1 MEEEQKKKKV
11 NWFPGHMKSA
21 MEDIEETKIRLADCI
36 LYVLDARAPFA
47 CMNPFVDKIVHNK
60 PIIYVLNKC
69 DLADEERT
77 KEIKKQFIENGKTII
92 ETVANS
98 ASFRNSV
105 KNAIKSVLSEKIT
118 RNRQKGVNAVYK
130 VIILGVPNTGKSTLI
145 NMLCGSKKAKT
156 GNIAGVTRGNT
167 WLKIDEMFTMLDTPG
182 ILWPRFKEELSHNLA
197 FIGSLSDKEFD
208 MADMGYE
215 LMQVL
220 CERYPK
226 LISEKFGFQ
235 LEYDEFLEL
244 YDKFC
249 VKRGFVMKGNEIDY
263 HRAGKTF
270 VDEFRNGKFGR
281 ITLD

>member
-21 MEDIEETKIRLADCI
+21 MEDIEETKIKLADCI

-118 RNRQKGVNAVYK
+118 RNRQKGVNVVYK

>member
-1 MEEEQKKKKV
+1 MKESK
-11 NWFPGHMKSA
+11 WFPGHMKSA
-21 MEDIEETKIRLADCI
+21 MEDIEETKIKLADCI

-47 CMNPFVDKIVHNK
+47 CINPFVDKIVHNK

-92 ETVANS
+92 ETVASS
-98 ASFRNSV
+98 ATFRNSV
-105 KNAIKSVLSEKIT
+105 KNAIKSVLSEKMA
-118 RNRQKGVNAVYK
+118 RNKQKGVNAVYK

-208 MADMGYE
+208 MTDMGFD
-215 LMQVL
+215 LMKLL
-220 CERYPK
+220 CEKYPE
-226 LISEKFGFQ
+226 LISNKFGVEIKF
-235 LEYDEFLEL
+235 DEFIEL
-244 YDKFC
+244 YDKLC
-249 VKRGFVMKGNEIDY
+249 MKRGFIMRGNEIDY

-270 VDEFRNGKFGR
+270 VDEFRNGMFGR

>member
-36 LYVLDARAPFA
+36 LYVLDSRAPFA

-77 KEIKKQFIENGKTII
+77 KEIKKQFVQNGKVVI

-98 ASFRNSV
+98 ASFRNAV
-105 KNAIKSVLSEKIT
+105 KNAIKSVLSEKIA
-118 RNRQKGVNAVYK
+118 RNKQKGVNIVYK
-130 VIILGVPNTGKSTLI
+130 VIILGVPNTGKSSLI
-145 NMLCGSKKAKT
+145 NMLCGQKKAKT

-208 MADMGYE
+208 MSDMGYE
-215 LMQVL
+215 LMQIL
-220 CERYPK
+220 CEKYPK
-226 LISEKFGFQ
+226 LISEKFGV
-235 LEYDEFLEL
+235 EIVYDEFIEL
-244 YDKFC
+244 YDKIC
-249 VKRGFVMKGNEIDY
+249 IKRGFVMKGKEIDY

-270 VDEFRNGKFGR
+270 VDEFRSGKYGR

>member
-1 MEEEQKKKKV
+1 MKESK
-11 NWFPGHMKSA
+11 WFPGHMKSA
-21 MEDIEETKIRLADCI
+21 MEDIEETKIKLADCI

-47 CMNPFVDKIVHNK
+47 CINPFVDKIVHNK

-77 KEIKKQFIENGKTII
+77 KEIKKQFIDNGKTII
-92 ETVANS
+92 ETVASS
-98 ASFRNSV
+98 ATFRNSV
-105 KNAIKSVLSEKIT
+105 KNAIKSVLSEKMA
-118 RNRQKGVNAVYK
+118 RNKQKGVNAVYK

-208 MADMGYE
+208 MDDMGYE

-220 CERYPK
+220 CEKYPE
-226 LISEKFGFQ
+226 LISNKFGVEIKF
-235 LEYDEFLEL
+235 DEFIEL
-244 YDKFC
+244 YDKLC
-249 VKRGFVMKGNEIDY
+249 MKRGFVMRGNEIDY

>member
-1 MEEEQKKKKV
+1 MEEEVKKKKV

-21 MEDIEETKIRLADCI
+21 MEDIEETKIKLADCI
-36 LYVLDARAPFA
+36 LYVIDARAPFA
-47 CMNPFVDKIVHNK
+47 CINPFVDKIVHHK

-69 DLADEERT
+69 DLADDERI
-77 KEIKKQFIENGKTII
+77 KEIKKQFIENGKTVI

-98 ASFRNSV
+98 ANFRNGV
-105 KNAIKSVLSEKIT
+105 KNAIKSVLSEKIA
-118 RNRQKGVNAVYK
+118 RNKQKGVNIVYK
-130 VIILGVPNTGKSTLI
+130 VLVLGVPNTGKSSLI

-215 LMQVL
+215 LMQLL
-220 CERYPK
+220 CEKYPN
-226 LISEKFGFQ
+226 LIETKFGIKI
-235 LEYDEFLEL
+235 EYEEFLEF
-244 YDKFC
+244 YDKLC
-249 VKRGFVMKGNEIDY
+249 AKRGFIMRGGDVDY

-270 VDEFRNGKFGR
+270 VDEFRNGKFGK

>member
-1 MEEEQKKKKV
+1 M
-11 NWFPGHMKSA
+11 
-21 MEDIEETKIRLADCI
+21 
-36 LYVLDARAPFA
+36 AR
-47 CMNPFVDKIVHNK
+47 NK
-60 PIIYVLNKC
+60 
-69 DLADEERT
+69 
-77 KEIKKQFIENGKTII
+77 
-92 ETVANS
+92 
-98 ASFRNSV
+98 
-105 KNAIKSVLSEKIT
+105 
-118 RNRQKGVNAVYK
+118 QKGVNAVYK

-208 MADMGYE
+208 MDDMGYE

-220 CERYPK
+220 CEKYPE
-226 LISEKFGFQ
+226 LISNKFGVEIKF
-235 LEYDEFLEL
+235 DEFIEL
-244 YDKFC
+244 YDKLC
-249 VKRGFVMKGNEIDY
+249 MKRGFVMRGNEIDY

>member
-47 CMNPFVDKIVHNK
+47 CINPFVDKIVHNK

-69 DLADEERT
+69 DLADDERT
-77 KEIKKQFIENGKTII
+77 KEIKKQFIENGKIVI

-98 ASFRNSV
+98 ASFRNVV
-105 KNAIKSVLSEKIT
+105 KNAIKSVLSEKIA
-118 RNRQKGVNAVYK
+118 RNSQKGVKIIYK
-130 VIILGVPNTGKSTLI
+130 VIILGVPNTGKSSLI
-145 NMLCGSKKAKT
+145 NMLCGAKKAKT

-167 WLKIDEMFTMLDTPG
+167 WLNIDEMFTMLDTPG

-215 LMQVL
+215 LMFLL
-220 CERYPK
+220 CEKYPK
-226 LISEKFGFQ
+226 LIENKFGIKI
-235 LEYDEFLEL
+235 EYDEFIDF
-244 YDKFC
+244 YDKIC
-249 VKRGFVMKGNEIDY
+249 AKRGFIMKGGDVDY

-270 VDEFRNGKFGR
+270 VDEFRAGKFGR

>member
-21 MEDIEETKIRLADCI
+21 MEDIEETKIKLADCI

-118 RNRQKGVNAVYK
+118 RNKQKGVNVVYK

-235 LEYDEFLEL
+235 LEYDEFLDL

>member
-1 MEEEQKKKKV
+1 MEEEQKKKKI

-36 LYVLDARAPFA
+36 LYVLDARAPFS
-47 CMNPFVDKIVHNK
+47 CINPFVDKIVHNK

-77 KEIKKQFIENGKTII
+77 KEIKKQFMENGKIVI

-98 ASFRNSV
+98 STFRSVV
-105 KNAIKSVLSEKIT
+105 KNAIKSVLSEKIA
-118 RNRQKGVNAVYK
+118 RNKQKGVNIVYK
-130 VIILGVPNTGKSTLI
+130 VIILGVPNTGKSSLI

-197 FIGSLSDKEFD
+197 YIGSLSDKEFD
-208 MADMGYE
+208 MTDMGYE

-220 CERYPK
+220 CEKYPN
-226 LISEKFGFQ
+226 LISEKFGIE
-235 LEYDEFLEL
+235 LKYDEFLEI

-249 VKRGFVMKGNEIDY
+249 VKRGFVMRGNEIDY

-270 VDEFRNGKFGR
+270 VDEFRAGKFGR

>member
-47 CMNPFVDKIVHNK
+47 CINPFVDKIVHNK

-118 RNRQKGVNAVYK
+118 RNKQKGVNVVYK

-235 LEYDEFLEL
+235 LEYDEFLDL

>member
-1 MEEEQKKKKV
+1 MEEEVKKKKV

-47 CMNPFVDKIVHNK
+47 CINPFVDKIVHNK

-77 KEIKKQFIENGKTII
+77 KEIKRQFIDSGKIII
-92 ETVANS
+92 ETIANS
-98 ASFRNSV
+98 ASFRSVV
-105 KNAIKSVLSEKIT
+105 KNAIKSVLSEKIA
-118 RNRQKGVNAVYK
+118 RNKQKGVNIVYK
-130 VIILGVPNTGKSTLI
+130 VIILGVPNTGKSSLI

-197 FIGSLSDKEFD
+197 FVGSLSDKEFD

-215 LMQVL
+215 LVQVL
-220 CERYPK
+220 CEKYPN
-226 LISEKFGFQ
+226 LIESKFGCKV
-235 LEYDEFLEL
+235 EYDEFLEF
-244 YDKFC
+244 YDKIC
-249 VKRGFVMKGNEIDY
+249 TRRGFIMRGGDVDY

-270 VDEFRNGKFGR
+270 VDEFRNGKFGK